1 MGLAFPAL
9 VVLLLLLPGVLLSYA
24 YRRGFFRRT
33 PVTLG
38 PIRNEI
44 GPGIVWAL
52 ALHSIF
58 LPLLYWGFGWQPD
71 LQFFFGLAD
80 VADKAEAASPP
91 ERPAVIQ
98 LFWYLVG
105 TDAFALLAGWGV
117 HGVVRK
123 GRLDLRYDWL
133 RFSNE
138 WYYLFSGEAR
148 IFQSPQPDRDVRS
161 IREFFD
167 TDDLDLVF
175 VSVVVDQG
183 NGPVLYWGVLADYFF
198 DADGRLEKIILEDA
212 QRRDLSNDDKS
223 LRADTEPAGE
233 EKVVGEEEK
242 TAKEEPRPMPP
253 DDQRFYPIRG
263 HFLIIRYQDVVNL
276 NIEYLRL
283 TEASGDTEGAEE
295 LPADEDV

>member
-52 ALHSIF
+52 ALHAIF

-71 LQFFFGLAD
+71 LQFFLGLAD
-80 VADKAEAASPP
+80 VADNAEAASPL

-105 TDAFALLAGWGV
+105 TNAFALLAGWGV
-117 HGVVRK
+117 HGVIRK

-148 IFQSPQPDRDVRS
+148 IFQSPQADRDVSS
-161 IREFFD
+161 IRTFFD
-167 TDDLDLVF
+167 TDDLDLVY
-175 VSVVVDQG
+175 VSMVVDQG

-198 DADGRLEKIILEDA
+198 DADGSLEKIVLERA
-212 QRRDLSNDDKS
+212 QRRDMSDDDES
-223 LRADTEPAGE
+223 LKGGDDSSDSEQESR
-233 EKVVGEEEK
+233 K
-242 TAKEEPRPMPP
+242 RPIE
-253 DDQRFYPIRG
+253 DERFYPIRG
-263 HFLIIRYQDVVNL
+263 HFLIIRYQDVINL

-283 TEASGDTEGAEE
+283 PEESNGPDGDVES
-295 LPADEDV
+295 PPDDDV

>member
-52 ALHSIF
+52 ALHAIF

-71 LQFFFGLAD
+71 LQFFLGLAD
-80 VADKAEAASPP
+80 VADNAEAASPP

-105 TDAFALLAGWGV
+105 TNAFALLAGWGV
-117 HGVVRK
+117 HGIIRK

-148 IFQSPQPDRDVRS
+148 IFQSPQADRDVSS
-161 IREFFD
+161 IRTFFD
-167 TDDLDLVF
+167 TDDLDLVY
-175 VSVVVDQG
+175 VSMVVDQG
-183 NGPVLYWGVLADYFF
+183 NGQVLYWGVLADYFF
-198 DADGRLEKIILEDA
+198 DADGSLEKIVLERA
-212 QRRDLSNDDKS
+212 QRRDMSDDDES
-223 LRADTEPAGE
+223 LKG
-233 EKVVGEEEK
+233 G
-242 TAKEEPRPMPP
+242 
-253 DDQRFYPIRG
+253 DDSSDNEQESRRTPIEDERFYPIRG

-276 NIEYLRL
+276 NIEYLGL
-283 TEASGDTEGAEE
+283 PEESNDPEGDEE
-295 LPADEDV
+295 PLHDDDV

>member
-52 ALHSIF
+52 ALHAIF

-71 LQFFFGLAD
+71 LQFFLGLAD
-80 VADKAEAASPP
+80 IAHTVEATSPP

-105 TDAFALLAGWGV
+105 TNAFALLAGWGV

-148 IFQSPQPDRDVRS
+148 IFQSPQPDRDLRS
-161 IREFFD
+161 IRQFFG

-175 VSVVVDQG
+175 VSAVVDQG
-183 NGPVLYWGVLADYFF
+183 NGSVLYWGVLADYFF
-198 DADGRLEKIILEDA
+198 DADGRLEKIVLQDA
-212 QRRDLSNDDKS
+212 QRRDLAKDDES
-223 LRADTEPAGE
+223 LRTDTGSADE
-233 EKVVGEEEK
+233 EMVVSEEEK
-242 TAKEEPRPMPP
+242 TAEEEPRPMPP
-253 DDQRFYPIRG
+253 DDHRFYPIRG

-283 TEASGDTEGAEE
+283 TEASNEPGVDEE
-295 LPADEDV
+295 RPADDDV